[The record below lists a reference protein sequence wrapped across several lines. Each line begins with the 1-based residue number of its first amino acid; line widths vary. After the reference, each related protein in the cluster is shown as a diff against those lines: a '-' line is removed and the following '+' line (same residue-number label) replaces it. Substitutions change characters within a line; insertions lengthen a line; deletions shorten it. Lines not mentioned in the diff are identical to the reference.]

1 MKIVYGTML
10 VTTMVLTIYLVFSI
24 GKIIPA
30 IKENNADA
38 QKTIAPLQEQL
49 AKQQEMLTLLQAEV
63 TTFHKEVN
71 EPIKKAEARKAA
83 IQSVQAALAKVDEA
97 DAMRKS
103 GNLTKAMEVLLSS
116 KDPLW
121 KAGETFPSEQKTFRG
136 LMTPIDAAVSKWKS
150 GDGKVDTAQISSSVK
165 AILERI
171 SREQ

>member
-24 GKIIPA
+24 GTVIPA
-30 IKENNADA
+30 IKANNTEI
-38 QKTIAPLQEQL
+38 QKTLVPLQEQL
-49 AKQQEMLTLLQAEV
+49 VKQQEMLTLLQADV
-63 TTFHKEVN
+63 AAFRKEVN

-97 DAMRKS
+97 DAMRKT
-103 GNLTKAMEVLLSS
+103 GNLTKAMEILLTS

-121 KAGETFPSEQKTFRG
+121 KAGDTFPAEQKTFRG
-136 LMTPIDAAVSKWKS
+136 LMTPIDATVSKWKS
-150 GDGKVDTAQISSSVK
+150 GDGKVDTSQISASIK
-165 AILERI
+165 TILEKI